1 MDFFLWTCGFVWF
14 LIKGA
19 FWFALSLVVLLF
31 GIGIAVSV
39 FAFILGLLDG

>member
-19 FWFALSLVVLLF
+19 FWLALSLVVLLF
-31 GIGIAVSV
+31 GISVAIFV
-39 FAFILGLLDG
+39 FASILALFSD

>member
-19 FWFALSLVVLLF
+19 FWFALSLVVMLL
-31 GIGIAVSV
+31 GISVAFFV
-39 FAFILGLLDG
+39 FASILELLGE

>member
-19 FWFALSLVVLLF
+19 FWVAASLVVLIV
-31 GIGIAVSV
+31 GIELAVAI
-39 FAFILGLLDG
+39 FALILGCGR